1 MDHIV
6 RINERSDTKTP
17 IVLHLL
23 PGEETLFNLVVI
35 NNGEPSDVSLQ
46 ASDPVFK
53 AVRFRRPD
61 DYVDGK
67 QIIPIFARMPDDTDR
82 LDGEIILKSS
92 IGESRVPITILRD
105 SMVSKSDQLPGTQPE
120 GLGRHGPSDRLGRV
134 PSRAR
139 IRDIAP
145 AEEAQTEDYR
155 EEETNSDEDE
165 IGADEIGPEI
175 IDPESMDDDGED
187 EDRSPYESSEDL
199 DTEFVPAKDGRD
211 EEDERD
217 SRNISFSK
225 DQDLER
231 YRSARRFRRIEDLS
245 ETDGDNHSQE
255 RIGPVRDNEYSREAD
270 DYFGGDDYPDRD
282 RIDRPIDPLTSQTQG
297 SNGELDPFK
306 TPREDRRFLRDEAAQ
321 DPENLFRPG
330 VRREP
335 LGSVER
341 EENSTEQFESD
352 QIRSEEEAGEVAEGE
367 DGLRAI
373 GAMQII
379 PAVIFFGL
387 VSALVLTFITE
398 SIPEFPGA
406 LVSSILI
413 VTLIIYGAATLL
425 KA

>member
-6 RINERSDTKTP
+6 RINEGSNTKTP

-23 PGEETLFNLVVI
+23 PGEETLFNLVII
-35 NNGEPSDVSLQ
+35 NDGEPSDVSLL

-53 AVRFRRPD
+53 AVRFRRSD

-92 IGESRVPITILRD
+92 IGESRVPIAILRD
-105 SMVSKSDQLPGTQPE
+105 SMGSKSDQPPGAQSE
-120 GLGRHGPSDRLGRV
+120 RLGRQGPSDRLDRV

-145 AEEAQTEDYR
+145 AEDAQTEDYR
-155 EEETNSDEDE
+155 EEERNPDEDE
-165 IGADEIGPEI
+165 IGTEGIDPEI
-175 IDPESMDDDGED
+175 IDPEGMDDGGED
-187 EDRSPYESSEDL
+187 EDHSTYKSSEDL

-211 EEDERD
+211 EEDEKE

-245 ETDGDNHSQE
+245 GLDSNNHSQE
-255 RIGPVRDNEYSREAD
+255 RIGPLRESGYSSEPD
-270 DYFGGDDYPDRD
+270 DYFGE
-282 RIDRPIDPLTSQTQG
+282 S
-297 SNGELDPFK
+297 DPFK
-306 TPREDRRFLRDEAAQ
+306 IPREDRRFQRDEAAQ
-321 DPENLFRPG
+321 DPENLVRPG
-330 VRREP
+330 IRREP
-335 LGSVER
+335 LGSVEG

-352 QIRSEEEAGEVAEGE
+352 QIRSEEEAGEVAEDE

-379 PAVIFFGL
+379 PAVIFLGL

>member
-1 MDHIV
+1 LDHIV
-6 RINERSDTKTP
+6 RINEGSNTKTP

-23 PGEETLFNLVVI
+23 PGEETLFNLVII
-35 NNGEPSDVSLQ
+35 NDGEPSDVSLL

-53 AVRFRRPD
+53 AVRFRRSD

-92 IGESRVPITILRD
+92 IGESRVPIAILRD
-105 SMVSKSDQLPGTQPE
+105 SMGSKSDRLPGTQPE

-155 EEETNSDEDE
+155 EEERNPDEDV
-165 IGADEIGPEI
+165 IDADGIDRDI
-175 IDPESMDDDGED
+175 IDPDGMDDGGED
-187 EDRSPYESSEDL
+187 EDHGPYESSEDQ
-199 DTEFVPAKDGRD
+199 DTEFIPARDGRD
-211 EEDERD
+211 EEDEKD
-217 SRNISFSK
+217 SRSISFSK

-231 YRSARRFRRIEDLS
+231 YRSARRFRRVEDLS

-255 RIGPVRDNEYSREAD
+255 RIGPAKESGYSSEPD
-270 DYFGGDDYPDRD
+270 DYFGE
-282 RIDRPIDPLTSQTQG
+282 S
-297 SNGELDPFK
+297 DPFK
-306 TPREDRRFLRDEAAQ
+306 TPREDRRFQRDEAVQ
-321 DPENLFRPG
+321 DPENRFRPG
-330 VRREP
+330 VREP

-341 EENSTEQFESD
+341 EENSTEQYESD
-352 QIRSEEEAGEVAEGE
+352 KIRSEKEAGEVAEDE

-379 PAVIFFGL
+379 PAVIFLGL

>member
-6 RINERSDTKTP
+6 RINEGSNTKTP

-23 PGEETLFNLVVI
+23 PGEETLFNLVII
-35 NNGEPSDVSLQ
+35 NDGEPSDVSLL

-53 AVRFRRPD
+53 AVRFRRSD

-92 IGESRVPITILRD
+92 IGESRVPIAILRD
-105 SMVSKSDQLPGTQPE
+105 SMGSKSDQPPGAQSE
-120 GLGRHGPSDRLGRV
+120 RLGRQGPSDRLDRV

-145 AEEAQTEDYR
+145 AEDAQTEDYR
-155 EEETNSDEDE
+155 EEERNPDEDE
-165 IGADEIGPEI
+165 IGTEGIDPEI
-175 IDPESMDDDGED
+175 IDPEGMDDGGED
-187 EDRSPYESSEDL
+187 EDHSTYKSSEDQ
-199 DTEFVPAKDGRD
+199 DTEFIPARDGRD
-211 EEDERD
+211 EEDEKD
-217 SRNISFSK
+217 SRSISFSK

-231 YRSARRFRRIEDLS
+231 YRSARRFRRVEDLS

-255 RIGPVRDNEYSREAD
+255 RIGPAKESGYSSEPD
-270 DYFGGDDYPDRD
+270 DYFGE
-282 RIDRPIDPLTSQTQG
+282 S
-297 SNGELDPFK
+297 DPFK
-306 TPREDRRFLRDEAAQ
+306 TPREDRRFQRDEAVQ
-321 DPENLFRPG
+321 DPENRFRPG
-330 VRREP
+330 VREP

-341 EENSTEQFESD
+341 EENSTEQYESD
-352 QIRSEEEAGEVAEGE
+352 KIRSEKEAGEVAEDE

-379 PAVIFFGL
+379 PAVIFLGL

>member
-1 MDHIV
+1 LDHIV
-6 RINERSDTKTP
+6 RINEGSNTKTP

-23 PGEETLFNLVVI
+23 PGEETLFNLVII
-35 NNGEPSDVSLQ
+35 NDGEPSDVSLL

-53 AVRFRRPD
+53 AVRFRRSD

-92 IGESRVPITILRD
+92 IGDSRVPITILRD
-105 SMVSKSDQLPGTQPE
+105 SIVSKSDQLPGTQPE
-120 GLGRHGPSDRLGRV
+120 GLGRQGPSDRLGRV

-155 EEETNSDEDE
+155 EEERNPDEDV
-165 IGADEIGPEI
+165 IDADGIDRDI
-175 IDPESMDDDGED
+175 IDPDGMDDGGED
-187 EDRSPYESSEDL
+187 EDHGPYESSEDQ
-199 DTEFVPAKDGRD
+199 DTEFIPARDGRD
-211 EEDERD
+211 EEDEKD
-217 SRNISFSK
+217 SRSISFSK

-231 YRSARRFRRIEDLS
+231 YRSARRFRRVEDLS

-255 RIGPVRDNEYSREAD
+255 RIGPAKESGYSSEPD
-270 DYFGGDDYPDRD
+270 DYFGE
-282 RIDRPIDPLTSQTQG
+282 S
-297 SNGELDPFK
+297 DPFK
-306 TPREDRRFLRDEAAQ
+306 TPREDRRFQRDEAVQ
-321 DPENLFRPG
+321 DPENRFRPG
-330 VRREP
+330 VREP

-341 EENSTEQFESD
+341 EENSTEQYESD
-352 QIRSEEEAGEVAEGE
+352 KIRSEKEAGEVAEDE

-379 PAVIFFGL
+379 PAVIFLGL

>member
-6 RINERSDTKTP
+6 RINEGSDTKTP

-23 PGEETLFNLVVI
+23 PGEETLFNLVLI
-35 NNGEPSDVSLQ
+35 NDGEPSDVSLQ

-53 AVRFRRPD
+53 AVRFRRSD

-92 IGESRVPITILRD
+92 IGDSRVPITILRD
-105 SMVSKSDQLPGTQPE
+105 SIVSKSDQLPGTQPE
-120 GLGRHGPSDRLGRV
+120 GLGRQGPSDRLGRA

-145 AEEAQTEDYR
+145 AEEAQTGDYR
-155 EEETNSDEDE
+155 EEERNPDEDE
-165 IGADEIGPEI
+165 IGADGIDPEI
-175 IDPESMDDDGED
+175 IDPEGMDDGGED
-187 EDRSPYESSEDL
+187 EDHSTYESSEDL

-245 ETDGDNHSQE
+245 ETDGDNHSKE
-255 RIGPVRDNEYSREAD
+255 RNGPVRDNEYSREAD

-297 SNGELDPFK
+297 SNGEFDPFK
-306 TPREDRRFLRDEAAQ
+306 TPREDRRFQRDEAAQ
-321 DPENLFRPG
+321 DPENRFRPG
-330 VRREP
+330 VREP

-352 QIRSEEEAGEVAEGE
+352 QIRSEEEAGEAVEDE

-373 GAMQII
+373 GAMQVI
-379 PAVIFFGL
+379 PAVIFLGL

>member
-1 MDHIV
+1 LDHIV
-6 RINERSDTKTP
+6 RINEGSNTKTP

-23 PGEETLFNLVVI
+23 PGEETLFNLVII
-35 NNGEPSDVSLQ
+35 NDGEPSDVSLL

-53 AVRFRRPD
+53 AVRFRRSD

-92 IGESRVPITILRD
+92 IGESRVPIAILRD
-105 SMVSKSDQLPGTQPE
+105 SMGSKSDQPPGAQSE
-120 GLGRHGPSDRLGRV
+120 RLGRQGPSDRLDRV

-145 AEEAQTEDYR
+145 AEDAQTEDYR
-155 EEETNSDEDE
+155 EEERNPDEDE
-165 IGADEIGPEI
+165 IGTEGIDPEI
-175 IDPESMDDDGED
+175 IDPEGMDDGGED
-187 EDRSPYESSEDL
+187 EDHSTYKSSEDQ
-199 DTEFVPAKDGRD
+199 DTEFIPARDGRD
-211 EEDERD
+211 EEDEKD
-217 SRNISFSK
+217 SRSISFSK

-231 YRSARRFRRIEDLS
+231 YRSARRFRRVEDLS

-255 RIGPVRDNEYSREAD
+255 RIGPAKESGYSSEPD
-270 DYFGGDDYPDRD
+270 DYFGE
-282 RIDRPIDPLTSQTQG
+282 S
-297 SNGELDPFK
+297 DPFK
-306 TPREDRRFLRDEAAQ
+306 TPREDRRFQRDEAVQ
-321 DPENLFRPG
+321 DPENRFRPG
-330 VRREP
+330 VREP

-341 EENSTEQFESD
+341 EENSTEQYESD
-352 QIRSEEEAGEVAEGE
+352 KIRSEKEAGEVAEDE

-379 PAVIFFGL
+379 PAVIFLGL

>member
-1 MDHIV
+1 LDHIV
-6 RINERSDTKTP
+6 RINEGSDTKTP

-35 NNGEPSDVSLQ
+35 NDGEPSDVSLQ

-53 AVRFRRPD
+53 AVRFRRSD

-105 SMVSKSDQLPGTQPE
+105 SLVSKPDQLPDTRPE
-120 GLGRHGPSDRLGRV
+120 GLVRQSPSDRLGRV
-134 PSRAR
+134 PTRAR

-145 AEEAQTEDYR
+145 AEEAQTEDDW
-155 EEETNSDEDE
+155 EEERNPDLDE
-165 IGADEIGPEI
+165 IGTDGIDPEI
-175 IDPESMDDDGED
+175 IDPEGTDDGGED

-231 YRSARRFRRIEDLS
+231 YRSARRFRSIEDLS
-245 ETDGDNHSQE
+245 GSDSSNHSQE
-255 RIGPVRDNEYSREAD
+255 RIGQAKESGYSPESD
-270 DYFGGDDYPDRD
+270 DYFGA
-282 RIDRPIDPLTSQTQG
+282 
-297 SNGELDPFK
+297 
-306 TPREDRRFLRDEAAQ
+306 EDRRFQRDEAVH

-330 VRREP
+330 VRGGL
-335 LGSVER
+335 LGSAEG
-341 EENSTEQFESD
+341 EEESTEQFESD
-352 QIRSEEEAGEVAEGE
+352 QIRSEEEAGEVAEDK

-379 PAVIFFGL
+379 PAVIFLGL
-387 VSALVLTFITE
+387 VIALVLTFITE

>member
-1 MDHIV
+1 MGF
-6 RINERSDTKTP
+6 T
-17 IVLHLL
+17 
-23 PGEETLFNLVVI
+23 GEIFIQYYVTIASEGFWDWIILFASTREAI
-35 NNGEPSDVSLQ
+35 PRHPSSSIFFLARRPSSTSWSSTMESL
-46 ASDPVFK
+46 DPVFK
-53 AVRFRRPD
+53 AVRFRRSD

-92 IGESRVPITILRD
+92 IGDSRVPITILRD
-105 SMVSKSDQLPGTQPE
+105 SIVSKSDQLPGIQSE
-120 GLGRHGPSDRLGRV
+120 GLGRQGPSDRLGRV
-134 PSRAR
+134 PSRAW

-155 EEETNSDEDE
+155 EEERNPDEDE
-165 IGADEIGPEI
+165 IGADGIDPEI
-175 IDPESMDDDGED
+175 IDPEGMDDGGED

-211 EEDERD
+211 EEDERE
-217 SRNISFSK
+217 SRNISFS
-225 DQDLER
+225 
-231 YRSARRFRRIEDLS
+231 
-245 ETDGDNHSQE
+245 N
-255 RIGPVRDNEYSREAD
+255 SREAD

-297 SNGELDPFK
+297 SNGEFDPFK
-306 TPREDRRFLRDEAAQ
+306 TPREDRRFQRDEAAQ
-321 DPENLFRPG
+321 DPENRFRPG
-330 VRREP
+330 VREP

-352 QIRSEEEAGEVAEGE
+352 QIRSEEEAGEAVEDE

-373 GAMQII
+373 GAMQVI
-379 PAVIFFGL
+379 PAVIFLGL

>member
-6 RINERSDTKTP
+6 RINEGSDTKTP

-35 NNGEPSDVSLQ
+35 NDGEPSDVSLQ

-53 AVRFRRPD
+53 AVRFRRSD

-92 IGESRVPITILRD
+92 IGDSRVPITILRD
-105 SMVSKSDQLPGTQPE
+105 SIVSKSDQLPGTQPE
-120 GLGRHGPSDRLGRV
+120 GLGRQGSSDRLGRA

-145 AEEAQTEDYR
+145 AEEAQTGDYR
-155 EEETNSDEDE
+155 EEERNPDEDE
-165 IGADEIGPEI
+165 IGADGIDPEI
-175 IDPESMDDDGED
+175 IDPEGMDDGGED
-187 EDRSPYESSEDL
+187 EDHSTYESSEDL

-245 ETDGDNHSQE
+245 GSDSNNHSQE
-255 RIGPVRDNEYSREAD
+255 RIGPAKESGYSSEPD
-270 DYFGGDDYPDRD
+270 DYFGA
-282 RIDRPIDPLTSQTQG
+282 
-297 SNGELDPFK
+297 
-306 TPREDRRFLRDEAAQ
+306 EDRRFQRDEAVQ
-321 DPENLFRPG
+321 DPENRFRPG
-330 VRREP
+330 VREP

-341 EENSTEQFESD
+341 EENSTEQYESD
-352 QIRSEEEAGEVAEGE
+352 KIRSEEEAGEVAEDE
-367 DGLRAI
+367 HGLRAI

-379 PAVIFFGL
+379 PAVIFLGL